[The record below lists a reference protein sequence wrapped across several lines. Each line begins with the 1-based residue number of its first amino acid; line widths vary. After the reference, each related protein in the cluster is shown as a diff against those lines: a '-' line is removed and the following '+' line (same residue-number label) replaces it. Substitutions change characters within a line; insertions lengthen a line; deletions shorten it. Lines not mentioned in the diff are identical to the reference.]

1 MGMTVQFDPGVLEA
15 SIRNIADRAS
25 KDAAKVMRK
34 AAIRIR
40 DLARDYAPRKT
51 GTLEKAID
59 YGTIKDPGTR
69 RNVYVIYIDLDMD
82 SASGKK
88 QVGDYAKIMEEQ
100 LEPYGRGKYNL
111 GVGSAM
117 KAILEGKKVGGK
129 FLERAVREGTDRLV
143 GDVTL
148 AVSAALGSRLVNV
161 NYGSDE

>member
-1 MGMTVQFDPGVLEA
+1 MGMTVHLDPGALEA

-40 DLARDYAPRKT
+40 DLAHDYAPRKT

-82 SASGKK
+82 SAGGKK
-88 QVGDYAKIMEEQ
+88 QVGDYAKVMEEQ

-143 GDVTL
+143 GDLTL

>member
-40 DLARDYAPRKT
+40 DLAHDYAPRKT

-69 RNVYVIYIDLDMD
+69 RNVYVIYIDLDMY
-82 SASGKK
+82 SASEKK
-88 QVGDYAKIMEEQ
+88 QVGDYAKVMEEQ